1 MVLAPAREYEP
12 GSYYVYPDAIVV
24 EPGQTRGRT
33 VAGPPR
39 AVRAALEQGVFDA
52 VWTVSIEGNSARKH
66 NKDQVM
72 AHSLGFET
80 LFHCLLQHHRFQL
93 VMGAAFSL
101 GWSSPDRLRK
111 PMSICAQIFII
122 IAYSLC
128 VSCSDPDASRTN
140 PSPATPSGGDGPILS
155 AGADTRVEPSK
166 GGDTSQ
172 EATDSAVDMPPVAGS
187 MEPLSGGIHAGG
199 RPNMSGQIQVSV
211 TGGGEAPAGGE
222 PDTAGQTAGDV
233 QSCDVS
239 YPDRT
244 IGLGLSSWRSED
256 TPSFIPSAV
265 WTPT

>member
-1 MVLAPAREYEP
+1 
-12 GSYYVYPDAIVV
+12 
-24 EPGQTRGRT
+24 
-33 VAGPPR
+33 
-39 AVRAALEQGVFDA
+39 
-52 VWTVSIEGNSARKH
+52 
-66 NKDQVM
+66 
-72 AHSLGFET
+72 
-80 LFHCLLQHHRFQL
+80 
-93 VMGAAFSL
+93 MGAAFSL

-122 IAYSLC
+122 IAYSLS

-199 RPNMSGQIQVSV
+199 RPNMSGQMVRVSMSPAEVRRLLVASLIPQARQQLICSHAMSAIQITPLDSRSV
-211 TGGGEAPAGGE
+211 VLA
-222 PDTAGQTAGDV
+222 
-233 QSCDVS
+233 C
-239 YPDRT
+239 
-244 IGLGLSSWRSED
+244 LKD